1 MLVEQDFEMGG
12 DLLNH
17 SVDSAQAKWLKQTLQ
32 DIDATGKVK
41 RLTRATAFGVYDGNT
56 VGVIERSAPGVTD
69 PAFGVPR
76 QRMRT
81 VRAAAIVMACGAIE
95 RPLVFAGNDKPG
107 VMLASAVPAYVN
119 RYAVAP
125 GKNALFC
132 VNNDAAYLGA
142 FDLARTGATVHIA
155 DLRASVNADLL
166 SQAKQQGVT
175 VFASTAVTE
184 VQGGLHA
191 K

>member
-1 MLVEQDFEMGG
+1 
-12 DLLNH
+12 
-17 SVDSAQAKWLKQTLQ
+17 
-32 DIDATGKVK
+32 
-41 RLTRATAFGVYDGNT
+41 
-56 VGVIERSAPGVTD
+56 
-69 PAFGVPR
+69 
-76 QRMRT
+76 
-81 VRAAAIVMACGAIE
+81 
-95 RPLVFAGNDKPG
+95 
-107 VMLASAVPAYVN
+107 MLASAVSSYVN

-155 DLRASVNADLL
+155 DLRASVNASLL
-166 SQAKQQGVT
+166 SQAKQLGVT

-191 K
+191 KSCTLSSYDAASATVQGETVR